1 MTVFFSLPIFGV
13 TLTLLAYFISGKLK
27 ERIGRIFFNR
37 VFVSVVLIIV
47 VLLMLNIDFE
57 TYNNGAKYIS
67 FFLGPSV
74 VALGVFLYEK
84 LEEVKNDLKVFL
96 IAVFVGGLIGMISV
110 ILILILCGTP
120 DIISRSLAAKSV
132 TTPIAMEIT
141 KILEGIP
148 EITAGIV
155 IITGILGNAF
165 GSIVLKKL
173 GVKNKKAIGAALGTA
188 AHGIGTAKA
197 FEISI
202 SAGTYSGLAMCFNG
216 LITALLAPYI
226 LNWLFIYIH

>member
-47 VLLMLNIDFE
+47 VLLMFNIDFE

-110 ILILILCGTP
+110 ILILILWGTP
-120 DIISRSLAAKSV
+120 DIISRSLVAKSV
-132 TTPIAMEIT
+132 TTPIAIEIT

-226 LNWLFIYIH
+226 LNWLFTFIH

>member
-47 VLLMLNIDFE
+47 VLLMFNIDFE

-120 DIISRSLAAKSV
+120 DIISRSLVAKSV
-132 TTPIAMEIT
+132 TTPIAIEIT

-226 LNWLFIYIH
+226 LNWLFTFIH